1 MPQYSK
7 TEKPKKIRNSTL
19 FLAEIMILQI
29 MGNFTNSSY
38 APLSHFIKLG
48 FLLNEASVGLIT
60 SAVFIGSMS
69 MSFLSGVIVDSL
81 GPIRTLKISYAIL
94 AVGSILAYFA
104 QSYFLL
110 IGAYYLIGAGYGM
123 VTPATNSSIMD
134 RFYPNHASPMGFK
147 QSGVPI
153 GTILAAIALPLL
165 ALHYSL
171 RIAFLFLFFIT
182 AIIAV
187 ITRGEKPG
195 SFEKPSMEKTR
206 GTMKNVFR
214 DRRILFISAIT
225 AFLSWGQQSVFTYF
239 VLYVTSINYQ
249 VLIAE
254 TLFIV
259 LLLGSVLGRILW
271 PSVTMR
277 LFKGHRLRNY
287 ALIMGLAGLMLF
299 IFPNTGGSIY
309 AVSIMA
315 VAIGFTAVAWNS
327 NYVTL
332 ISEIAPK
339 GNVGL
344 YSGTSMMI
352 TSLGSIIGT
361 PLSGYIVD
369 ITGGKFSIMWM
380 FLGSVLIMVALI
392 LFLFTPRLMS
402 MMAKQENLGR
412 MPLK

>member
-1 MPQYSK
+1 
-7 TEKPKKIRNSTL
+7 
-19 FLAEIMILQI
+19 MILQI

-69 MSFLSGVIVDSL
+69 ISFLSGLIVDSL
-81 GPIRTLKISYAIL
+81 GPHRTLKISYGIL
-94 AVGSILAYFA
+94 SLGSLLAYFA
-104 QSYFLL
+104 QSYVFL

-123 VTPATNSSIMD
+123 VTPATNSTIMD
-134 RFYPNHASPMGFK
+134 RFYPRHASPMGIK

-153 GTILAAIALPLL
+153 GTILAAVALPLI

-171 RIAFLFLFFIT
+171 RIAFLFLFIIT
-182 AIIAV
+182 AIIA
-187 ITRGEKPG
+187 ILTRGEKKG
-195 SFEKPSMEKTR
+195 SMEKPSREKTK
-206 GTMKNVFR
+206 GTIRLVFR
-214 DRRILFISAIT
+214 DRRILTISAIT

-239 VLYVTSINYQ
+239 VLYVTSIRYQ
-249 VLIAE
+249 ILIAE
-254 TLFIV
+254 ILFIV
-259 LLLGSVLGRILW
+259 LLLGSVMGRILW
-271 PSVTMR
+271 PSITMR
-277 LFKGHRLRNY
+277 LFGGHRLRNY
-287 ALIMGLAGLMLF
+287 TFIMALAGIMLF
-299 IFPNTGGSIY
+299 IFPNAGSSIY

-339 GNVGL
+339 GNVGT

-352 TSLGSIIGT
+352 ISLGSIVGT

-369 ITGGKFSIMWM
+369 IYGGVFNIMWM
-380 FLGSVLIMVALI
+380 FMGSMLMLAALV
-392 LFLFTPRLMS
+392 LFLATPRIMA
-402 MMAKQENLGR
+402 MMANQEDLGR